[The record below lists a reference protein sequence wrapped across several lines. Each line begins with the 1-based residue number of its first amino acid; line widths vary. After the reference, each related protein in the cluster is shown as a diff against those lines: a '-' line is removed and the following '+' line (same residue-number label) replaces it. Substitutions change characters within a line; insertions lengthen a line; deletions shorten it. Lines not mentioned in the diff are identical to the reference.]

1 MQIKVQLRGSREMKT
16 MNLVKEEAKRLIEKL
31 PDTATWDDI
40 MYELYVKKKIA
51 AGLKAADEGRIVS
64 HEEVKKR
71 LLSK

>member
-1 MQIKVQLRGSREMKT
+1 
-16 MNLVKEEAKRLIEKL
+16 MNLVKDEAKKLIEKL

-51 AGLKAADEGRIVS
+51 GGLKAADEGRVVS
-64 HEEVKKR
+64 HEEAKKR